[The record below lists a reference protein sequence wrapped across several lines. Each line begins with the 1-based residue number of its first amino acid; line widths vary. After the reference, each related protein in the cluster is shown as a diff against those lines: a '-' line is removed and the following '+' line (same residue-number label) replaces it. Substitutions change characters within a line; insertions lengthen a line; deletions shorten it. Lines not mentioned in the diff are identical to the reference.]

1 MGRAR
6 FYFGITRVA
15 YAELRVSALAKIKNP
30 DDLKLRKSILNQGEM
45 MKKTMWMA
53 KFLQATLLVGLTL
66 LSGLAKAEEQS
77 TLSNKIENVDFSTLP
92 GGRVAIRIKTTQPLA
107 NPPAGFTLNN
117 PSRIAL
123 DFPNVANGLS
133 KSNISADQGALK
145 SVTLAQG
152 KERTRMVLNLSKS
165 VGYNASASGNEVT
178 IILQASEANASAS
191 IETKFAEPSLGQ
203 QQFAINNVDFA
214 RGKNGE
220 GRIIVDLSN
229 ASAGINIKQKGKT
242 IVVDFINTDVPANL
256 QRRLNVTNFNTPV
269 IYVDTMKQGKN
280 GRMVIEPKGNWEQ
293 SAYQADKKFIIDV
306 RQVVEDP
313 NKLVRGNKPGYA
325 GEKLSLSFQNIEV
338 RAVLQVIA
346 DFTGLN
352 IVTSDTVTG
361 NLTLRLKD
369 VPWDQAMDIITQ
381 SKGLSMRKTGN
392 VILVAP
398 SDELAAK
405 EKQALEAIQQIDD
418 LEPVRTEV
426 YTLKYM
432 KAESLKDILSDPKQK
447 ILSKRGSAV
456 LDPRTNTVFVQDTP
470 KYLEQ
475 VQAIIN
481 KTDVAVRQVMI
492 ESRLVI
498 ADDKYSKALG
508 ARFGVTQTS
517 TPGRSASTIGSTI
530 GNRPTNTTATTIT
543 QGTHNGTAQTAL
555 TDQFFDGN
563 AVLTSSDGLPDLNT
577 NLPVTNAF
585 GSFAYSLFHLP
596 AGLLLNFEL
605 TAMESDGRGK
615 VVSSPRV
622 TTANQRKAKIAS
634 GTEIPYL
641 EASSSGA
648 ATVSFKAAVL
658 SLEVTP
664 QITPDDKIIMELDV
678 KKDRVGQIFS
688 GIPSIETQNINTQ
701 VLVGNGETAVLGGI
715 FEQTERN
722 DVEKVPFFGDL
733 PVLGNLFKRKT
744 VLNNKT
750 ELLIFITPKIM
761 SEDLNLQ

>member
-1 MGRAR
+1 
-6 FYFGITRVA
+6 
-15 YAELRVSALAKIKNP
+15 
-30 DDLKLRKSILNQGEM
+30 
-45 MKKTMWMA
+45 MKKNTWMA
-53 KFLQATLLVGLTL
+53 KFLQALLLIGLTL
-66 LSGLAKAEEQS
+66 TAGFSYAEEQLA
-77 TLSNKIENVDFSTLP
+77 LSNKIESVDFSSLS
-92 GGRVAIRIKTTQPLA
+92 GGRVAVLIKTTSPLA
-107 NPPAGFTLNN
+107 NAPAGFTLNS
-117 PSRIAL
+117 PARIAL
-123 DFPNVANGLS
+123 DFPGVANGLA
-133 KSNISADQGALK
+133 KNIIQVDQGPLK
-145 SVTLAQG
+145 SIMLAQA
-152 KERTRMVLNLSKS
+152 KERTRMVLNLSKN
-165 VGYNASASGNEVT
+165 VGYSSTVNGNEVT
-178 IILQASEANASAS
+178 IMLQANETNANVGV
-191 IETKFAEPSLGQ
+191 ETKFAEAAIGQ
-203 QQFAINNVDFA
+203 QQYSIKNVDFA

-229 ASAGINIKQKGKT
+229 ASAGINIKQTGKT

-280 GRMVIEPKGNWEQ
+280 GRMIIEPKGNWEQ
-293 SAYQADKKFIIDV
+293 SAYQTDKKFIIDV

-313 NKLVRGNKPGYA
+313 NKLVRGAKPGYA
-325 GEKLSLSFQNIEV
+325 GEKLSLNFQNIEV
-338 RAVLQVIA
+338 RSVLQVIA

-352 IVTSDTVTG
+352 IITSDTVTG

-369 VPWDQAMDIITQ
+369 VPWDQALDIIVQ

-392 VILVAP
+392 VILIAP
-398 SDELAAK
+398 AEEVAAK
-405 EKQALEAIQQIDD
+405 EKQMLEASQQIDD

-426 YTLKYM
+426 FTLKYM
-432 KAESLKDILSDPKQK
+432 KAESLKNILSDPKQK

-456 LDPRTNTVFVQDTP
+456 LDPRTNTVFVQDTS

-481 KTDVAVRQVMI
+481 KVDVAVKQVMI

-508 ARFGVTQTS
+508 ARFGVTQTG
-517 TPGRSASTIGSTI
+517 TPGNAVSTISGTI
-530 GNRPTNTTATTIT
+530 GNRPTASTATTLT
-543 QGTHNGTAQTAL
+543 QGQHNGSVQTAM
-555 TDQFFDGN
+555 TQGG
-563 AVLTSSDGLPDLNT
+563 VLTSSDGQPDLMS
-577 NLPVTNAF
+577 NLPVANAF
-585 GSFAYSLFHLP
+585 GNFAYTLLHLP
-596 AGLLLNFEL
+596 AGLLLNLEL

-622 TTANQRKAKIAS
+622 TTANQHKAKIAA

-648 ATVSFKAAVL
+648 ATVSFKSAVL

-678 KKDRVGQIFS
+678 KKDRVGQVFS
-688 GIPSIETQNINTQ
+688 GVPSIETQNINTQ

-715 FEQTERN
+715 YEQTERN
-722 DVEKVPFFGDL
+722 DVEKVPFFGDI
-733 PVLGNLFKRKT
+733 PIMGNLFKRKT

-761 SEDLNLQ
+761 DESLSLR

>member
-1 MGRAR
+1 MM
-6 FYFGITRVA
+6 
-15 YAELRVSALAKIKNP
+15 
-30 DDLKLRKSILNQGEM
+30 NQGKT
-45 MKKTMWMA
+45 MKKTMWVS
-53 KFLQATLLVGLTL
+53 KLLQATLLIGWFVFSGLTQ
-66 LSGLAKAEEQS
+66 AEEQS
-77 TLSNKIENVDFSTLP
+77 TLTNKIENVDFSTLP
-92 GGRVAIRIKTTQPLA
+92 GGRVVIRIKTTQALT

-117 PSRIAL
+117 PARIAL
-123 DFPNVANGLS
+123 DFPNVANGLA
-133 KSNISADQGALK
+133 KTNIPADQGSLK

-165 VGYNASASGNEVT
+165 VGYNTTTNGNEVT
-178 IILQASEANASAS
+178 ITLQAGDVNANVG

-203 QQFAINNVDFA
+203 QQFSINNVDFA

-220 GRIIVDLSN
+220 GRIIVDLSD
-229 ASAGINIKQKGKT
+229 ASTGINIKQKGKT

-280 GRMVIEPKGNWEQ
+280 GRMIIEPKGNWEQ

-306 RQVVEDP
+306 RQIVDDP
-313 NKLVRGNKPGYA
+313 NKLVHGSKPGYA
-325 GEKLSLSFQNIEV
+325 GEKLSLNFQNIEV
-338 RAVLQVIA
+338 RSVLRVIA

-361 NLTLRLKD
+361 NLTLILKD
-369 VPWDQAMDIITQ
+369 VPWDQALEIILQ
-381 SKGLSMRKTGN
+381 SKGLDKRKNGN
-392 VILVAP
+392 VIMVAP
-398 SDELAAK
+398 ADELAAK
-405 EKQALEAIQQIDD
+405 EKQAFESQQQIDD
-418 LEPVRTEV
+418 VEPLRTEV

-432 KAESLKDILSDPKQK
+432 KAESLKEILTDAKQK

-475 VQAIIN
+475 VQNIIN
-481 KTDVAVRQVMI
+481 KTDIAVRQVMI
-492 ESRLVI
+492 ESRLVL

-508 ARFGVTQTS
+508 ARFGITQTGKS
-517 TPGRSASTIGSTI
+517 GNNVGTIGSSI
-530 GNRPTNTTATTIT
+530 GNRPTATTATTIT
-543 QGTHNGTAQTAL
+543 QGTHNGTVQSAL
-555 TDQFFDGN
+555 TTSNFGRGN
-563 AVLTSSDGLPDLNT
+563 ALLTSSDGLPDLNS
-577 NLPVTNAF
+577 NLPVTGAF
-585 GSFAYSLFHLP
+585 GSFAYSLFNLP
-596 AGLLLNFEL
+596 AGLLLNLEL

-664 QITPDDKIIMELDV
+664 QITPDDKIIMELEV
-678 KKDRVGQIFS
+678 KKDRVGQVFS
-688 GIPSIETQNINTQ
+688 GVPSIETQNINTQ

-715 FEQTERN
+715 YEQTERN

-733 PVLGNLFKRKT
+733 PIMGNLFKRKT
-744 VLNNKT
+744 TLNNRT

-761 SEDLNLQ
+761 DDSLGLH

>member
-1 MGRAR
+1 
-6 FYFGITRVA
+6 
-15 YAELRVSALAKIKNP
+15 
-30 DDLKLRKSILNQGEM
+30 
-45 MKKTMWMA
+45 MKKNTWMA
-53 KFLQATLLVGLTL
+53 KFLQAILLIGLTL
-66 LSGLAKAEEQS
+66 TYGLSHAEEQLA
-77 TLSNKIENVDFSTLP
+77 LSNKIESVDFSTLP
-92 GGRVAIRIKTTQPLA
+92 GGRVAVHIKTTSPLA
-107 NPPAGFTLNN
+107 NAPAGFTLNN
-117 PSRIAL
+117 PARIAL
-123 DFPNVANGLS
+123 DFPGVANGLA
-133 KSNISADQGALK
+133 KNIIQVDQGSLK
-145 SVTLAQG
+145 SIMLAQA
-152 KERTRMVLNLSKS
+152 KERTRMVLNLSKN
-165 VGYNASASGNEVT
+165 VGYSSTVNGNDITIMLQANEASANVGV
-178 IILQASEANASAS
+178 
-191 IETKFAEPSLGQ
+191 ETKFAEAAIGQ
-203 QQFAINNVDFA
+203 QQYSINNVDFA

-229 ASAGINIKQKGKT
+229 ASAGINIKQTGKT
-242 IVVDFINTDVPANL
+242 IVVDFINTDVPVNL

-280 GRMVIEPKGNWEQ
+280 GRMIIEPKGNWEQ

-306 RQVVEDP
+306 RQVIEDP
-313 NKLVRGNKPGYA
+313 NKLVRGAKPGYA
-325 GEKLSLSFQNIEV
+325 GEKLSLNFQNIEV
-338 RAVLQVIA
+338 RSVLQVIA

-352 IVTSDTVTG
+352 IITSDTVTG

-369 VPWDQAMDIITQ
+369 VPWDQALDIIVQ

-392 VILVAP
+392 VILIAP
-398 SDELAAK
+398 AEEVAAK
-405 EKQALEAIQQIDD
+405 EKQMLEASLQIDD

-426 YTLKYM
+426 FTLKYM
-432 KAESLKDILSDPKQK
+432 KAESLKNILSDPKQK

-456 LDPRTNTVFVQDTP
+456 LDPRTNTVFVQDTS

-481 KTDVAVRQVMI
+481 KVDVAVKQVMI

-508 ARFGVTQTS
+508 ARFGVTQTG
-517 TPGRSASTIGSTI
+517 TPGRAASTISGTL
-530 GNRPTNTTATTIT
+530 GNRPTASTATTLT
-543 QGTHNGTAQTAL
+543 QGTHNGSIQTAL
-555 TDQFFDGN
+555 TGG
-563 AVLTSSDGLPDLNT
+563 AVTTSSDGLPDLAS
-577 NLPVTNAF
+577 NLPVANAF

-605 TAMESDGRGK
+605 TAMEADGRGK

-622 TTANQRKAKIAS
+622 TTANQHKAKIAQ

-648 ATVSFKAAVL
+648 ATVSFKPAVL

-678 KKDRVGQIFS
+678 KKDRVGQVFN
-688 GIPSIETQNINTQ
+688 GVPSIETQNINTL

-733 PVLGNLFKRKT
+733 PIMGNLFKRKT
-744 VLNNKT
+744 TLNNKT

-761 SEDLNLQ
+761 NDSLTLQ

>member
-1 MGRAR
+1 
-6 FYFGITRVA
+6 
-15 YAELRVSALAKIKNP
+15 
-30 DDLKLRKSILNQGEM
+30 
-45 MKKTMWMA
+45 MKKNTWMT
-53 KFLQATLLVGLTL
+53 KFLQALLLIGLTL
-66 LSGLAKAEEQS
+66 SAGFSYAEEQLA
-77 TLSNKIENVDFSTLP
+77 LSNKIESVDFSTLP
-92 GGRVAIRIKTTQPLA
+92 GGRVAVHIKTTSPLA
-107 NPPAGFTLNN
+107 NAPAGFTLNS
-117 PSRIAL
+117 PARIAL
-123 DFPNVANGLS
+123 DFPGVANGLA
-133 KSNISADQGALK
+133 KNIIQVDQGSLK
-145 SVTLAQG
+145 SIMLAQA
-152 KERTRMVLNLSKS
+152 KERTRMVLNLSKN
-165 VGYNASASGNEVT
+165 VGYSSTVKGNEVT
-178 IILQASEANASAS
+178 IMLQANEVSANVGV
-191 IETKFAEPSLGQ
+191 ETKFAEAAIGQ
-203 QQFAINNVDFA
+203 QQYSINNVDFA

-229 ASAGINIKQKGKT
+229 ASAGINIKQTGKT

-280 GRMVIEPKGNWEQ
+280 GRMIIEPKGNWEQ

-306 RQVVEDP
+306 RQVIEDP
-313 NKLVRGNKPGYA
+313 NKLVRGAKPGYA
-325 GEKLSLSFQNIEV
+325 GEKLSLNFQNIEV
-338 RAVLQVIA
+338 RSVLQVIA

-352 IVTSDTVTG
+352 IITSDTVTG

-369 VPWDQAMDIITQ
+369 VPWDQALDIIVQ

-392 VILVAP
+392 VILIAP
-398 SDELAAK
+398 AEEVAAK
-405 EKQALEAIQQIDD
+405 EKQMLEASLQIDD

-426 YTLKYM
+426 FTLKYM
-432 KAESLKDILSDPKQK
+432 KAESLKNILSDPKQK

-456 LDPRTNTVFVQDTP
+456 LDPRTNTVFVQDTS

-481 KTDVAVRQVMI
+481 KVDIAVKQVMI

-508 ARFGVTQTS
+508 ARFGVTQTG
-517 TPGRSASTIGSTI
+517 TPGRAASTISGTL
-530 GNRPTNTTATTIT
+530 GNRPTASTATTLT
-543 QGTHNGTAQTAL
+543 QGTHNGSIQTAL
-555 TDQFFDGN
+555 TGG
-563 AVLTSSDGLPDLNT
+563 AVTTSSDGLPDLAS
-577 NLPVTNAF
+577 NLPVANAF

-605 TAMESDGRGK
+605 TAMEADGRGK

-622 TTANQRKAKIAS
+622 TTANQHKAKIAQ

-648 ATVSFKAAVL
+648 ATVSFKPAVL

-664 QITPDDKIIMELDV
+664 QITPDDKIIMQLDV
-678 KKDRVGQIFS
+678 KKDRVGQVFN
-688 GIPSIETQNINTQ
+688 GVPSIETQNINTL

-733 PVLGNLFKRKT
+733 PIMGNLFKRKT
-744 VLNNKT
+744 TLNNKT

-761 SEDLNLQ
+761 NDSLTLQ